1 MNRSITPL
9 SLVIDQACINRYA
22 ELTGDANPLH
32 LDATFAAG
40 TRMGGIVAHG
50 TLSSNLIWQMF
61 DAAGLLVADVQVR
74 FLVPVRPGDVI
85 TAEAEPLEEPPVMR
99 VASCG
104 LTAVPFQSLM
114 PVMP

>member
-85 TAEAEPLEEPPVMR
+85 TAEAEPLPAGGYR
-99 VASCG
+99 VRIRN
-104 LTAVPFQSLM
+104 QSG
-114 PVMP
+114 VDVAAGEAR